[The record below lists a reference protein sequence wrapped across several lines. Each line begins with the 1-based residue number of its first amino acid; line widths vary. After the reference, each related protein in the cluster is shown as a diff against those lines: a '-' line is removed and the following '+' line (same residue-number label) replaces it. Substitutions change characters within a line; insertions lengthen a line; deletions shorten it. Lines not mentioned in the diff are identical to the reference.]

1 MRKEDIFD
9 RVVSVSWLGWF
20 RPIYYK
26 YREMWLYALFGLGTV
41 LINLFVYSLFT
52 ETIDLGVLLAV
63 RASARLRH
71 GVQHGRRVGAKR
83 AVRLCDEPPLGIY
96 FSPQGRVCL
105 FCAVGRILLRT
116 SADTW
121 HRGDD
126 AIFLHRGLPFA
137 KHVDQDVGA
146 DHCDRTQLCVQ

>member
-52 ETIDLGVLLAV
+52 E
-63 RASARLRH
+63 
-71 GVQHGRRVGAKR
+71 
-83 AVRLCDEPPLGIY
+83 
-96 FSPQGRVCL
+96 
-105 FCAVGRILLRT
+105 IL
-116 SADTW
+116 
-121 HRGDD
+121 
-126 AIFLHRGLPFA
+126 
-137 KHVDQDVGA
+137 VY
-146 DHCDRTQLCVQ
+146 

>member
-52 ETIDLGVLLAV
+52 ETIDLGVLV
-63 RASARLRH
+63 D
-71 GVQHGRRVGAKR
+71 
-83 AVRLCDEPPLGIY
+83 LCHFVCVLYEPPLGIY
-96 FSPQGRVCL
+96 FSPQGRVCF

>member
-52 ETIDLGVLLAV
+52 ETIDLGVLVANAIAWIFATLFAFYTNRRWV
-63 RASARLRH
+63 FRSEAKGAKEI
-71 GVQHGRRVGAKR
+71 GREFAAFFGARVGT
-83 AVRLCDEPPLGIY
+83 G
-96 FSPQGRVCL
+96 
-105 FCAVGRILLRT
+105 LL
-116 SADTW
+116 DM
-121 HRGDD
+121 
-126 AIFLHRGLPFA
+126 LLMY
-137 KHVDQDVGA
+137 
-146 DHCDRTQLCVQ
+146 LCVDLLGWNDMVMKLASNVIVVILNYVLSKFFIFKKKET

>member
-52 ETIDLGVLLAV
+52 ETIDLGVLVANAIAWIFATLFAFYTNRRWV
-63 RASARLRH
+63 FIFHPKGVYAFLR
-71 GVQHGRRVGAKR
+71 
-83 AVRLCDEPPLGIY
+83 
-96 FSPQGRVCL
+96 SW
-105 FCAVGRILLRT
+105 
-116 SADTW
+116 AD
-121 HRGDD
+121 
-126 AIFLHRGLPFA
+126 FA
-137 KHVDQDVGA
+137 
-146 DHCDRTQLCVQ
+146 